1 MASTDKNNK
10 SHVLQVR
17 VPGYNG
23 NFLSLYCLKYKK
35 TVSGLLGSLVE
46 SFIAEHQGELTER
59 DWEVYRDYFGKK

>member
-1 MASTDKNNK
+1 MALTDKNKKNRYIAAYV
-10 SHVLQVR
+10 SE
-17 VPGYNG
+17 GNG